1 MEQKEMQERGCGGCL
16 GPGIAVLRLS
26 QEGLGWL
33 FAAACMG
40 SVVSRSLFAGQ
51 RQGSPWSSLAGG
63 PECRWCLCQVPSA
76 AV

>member
-1 MEQKEMQERGCGGCL
+1 MEQKEMQERGCL